1 LYFFFWEV
9 LVDVQLI
16 YIIPQQNNYPQAE
29 ESASLFAQNPGQESS
44 SSSSSSGAK
53 QVEHDEEEEDKGEEE
68 EEGGIVNDDDAVAS
82 AVMETVEANTVVA
95 EDIEVAWEVLE
106 VARNIL
112 ASIPEDDVARVRYC
126 FYF

>member
-1 LYFFFWEV
+1 LI
-9 LVDVQLI
+9 QLI
-16 YIIPQQNNYPQAE
+16 YIIPLQNNYPQAE

-44 SSSSSSGAK
+44 SSSSSSSGAK
-53 QVEHDEEEEDKGEEE
+53 QVEQDEEEEEGGEDKGE

-112 ASIPEDDVARVRYC
+112 ASIPEDDVARVSYC
-126 FYF
+126 FFFFF

>member
-1 LYFFFWEV
+1 V

-53 QVEHDEEEEDKGEEE
+53 QVEQDEEEEEGGEDKGE

-112 ASIPEDDVARVRYC
+112 ASIPEDDVAR
-126 FYF
+126 FSYFFFFFF